1 MAKPTGRGVIN
12 ETPNGDGVVSTA
24 KRGWRFAAEAAIWM
38 RGNPQSEKVAER
50 SRKGMRMSD
59 VIGGS
64 PEQMQQLARIF
75 GKHSQGLQ
83 ALIKDL
89 NGHTVNSDAI
99 WKGDHA
105 TKFRASWQEAK
116 ASFDKMASALQEAD
130 RFIKSKAQSLDQW
143 QH

>member
-1 MAKPTGRGVIN
+1 MPIPPFPYRISPGDFWPSGVQAL
-12 ETPNGDGVVSTA
+12 VA
-24 KRGWRFAAEAAIWM
+24 RRQAAPDNFPDKTTKE
-38 RGNPQSEKVAER
+38 GS
-50 SRKGMRMSD
+50 RMSD

-116 ASFDKMASALQEAD
+116 ASFDKMAAALQEAD

>member
-1 MAKPTGRGVIN
+1 
-12 ETPNGDGVVSTA
+12 
-24 KRGWRFAAEAAIWM
+24 
-38 RGNPQSEKVAER
+38 
-50 SRKGMRMSD
+50 MSD